1 MCKIYILINN
11 LALIETENFDQ
22 KQNQSKRIE
31 KVNKFNKF
39 LFIDYLLYNF
49 IIHIMA
55 QNNH

>member
-11 LALIETENFDQ
+11 LALIETENFDE

-39 LFIDYLLYNF
+39 LFIY
-49 IIHIMA
+49 
-55 QNNH
+55 